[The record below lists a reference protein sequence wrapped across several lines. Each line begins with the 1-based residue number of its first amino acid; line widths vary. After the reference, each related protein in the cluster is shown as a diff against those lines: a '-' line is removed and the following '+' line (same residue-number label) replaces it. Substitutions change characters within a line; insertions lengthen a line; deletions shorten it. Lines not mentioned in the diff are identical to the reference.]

1 MSRNVMERVLWQLC
15 VERTAKDRFRQDAA
29 GFLGRFA
36 LAEDEV
42 AMILDFDVAGLQ
54 AAGVNPMLT
63 MGFWQEL
70 SVERDMAIYKQRLG
84 CTDQDGA
91 GFSAALKG

>member
-15 VERTAKDRFRQDAA
+15 VERTAKERFRQDAE
-29 GFLGRFA
+29 GFLSRFE
-36 LAEDEV
+36 LSGVER
-42 AMILDFDVAGLQ
+42 AMILGFDVAGLQ
-54 AAGVNPMLT
+54 AVGVNPMLT

-70 SVERDMAIYKQRLG
+70 SIERDMATYKKRLG
-84 CTDQDGA
+84 CTDEHGA

>member
-1 MSRNVMERVLWQLC
+1 MERVLWQLC
-15 VERTAKDRFRQDAA
+15 VERAAKERFRQDAA
-29 GFLGRFA
+29 GFLSRFE
-36 LAEDEV
+36 LSEDEA
-42 AMILDFDVAGLQ
+42 AMILGFDVAGLQ

-70 SVERDMAIYKQRLG
+70 SVERDMALYKKRLG
-84 CTDQDGA
+84 GSDEHGA

>member
-15 VERTAKDRFRQDAA
+15 VERAAKERFRQDPRA
-29 GFLGRFA
+29 FLKRFA
-36 LAEDEV
+36 LNEDET
-42 AMILDFDVAGLQ
+42 AMIVDFDVAGLQ

-70 SVERDMAIYKQRLG
+70 STVGNMAVYKRRLG
-84 CTDQDGA
+84 CTDEDSA
-91 GFSAALKG
+91 AFSAALKG

>member
-15 VERTAKDRFRQDAA
+15 VERAAKERFRQDAHE
-29 GFLGRFA
+29 FLRRFA
-36 LAEDEV
+36 LSVDEV
-42 AMILDFDVAGLQ
+42 AMIVDFDVAGLQ

-70 SVERDMAIYKQRLG
+70 STVRSMAIYKQRLG
-84 CTDQDGA
+84 STVADSGA
-91 GFSAALKG
+91 FSAALKG

>member
-15 VERTAKDRFRQDAA
+15 VERTAKERFRQDAHE
-29 GFLGRFA
+29 FLRRFA
-36 LAEDEV
+36 LNEEEV
-42 AMILDFDVAGLQ
+42 AMIVDFDVAGLQ

-70 SVERDMAIYKQRLG
+70 SPQRSMRVYKQRLG
-84 CTDQDGA
+84 CTDEQGA

>member
-15 VERTAKDRFRQDAA
+15 VERAAKERFRQDAE
-29 GFLGRFA
+29 GFLGRFE
-36 LAEDEV
+36 LAEEER
-42 AMILDFDVAGLQ
+42 AMILAFDVAGLQ

-70 SVERDMAIYKQRLG
+70 SAERDMAIYKQRLG
-84 CTDQDGA
+84 CTDEQGA